1 VWKGA
6 ALARDS
12 HARRVT
18 VADIA
23 AAAGV
28 SRATVSKVLNGRS
41 DVAAETRALIAKLLD
56 EREYVPTKRTK
67 GVALPAAGGGLIEM
81 LFNDAATPWAVEM
94 VRGTEETARAARAGV
109 VVSTLGSGPNPGQ
122 RWVEDVA
129 ARRSRGLI
137 LALSQL
143 SAGDQKLIAKLG
155 VPAILVDPVGDV
167 DSDFPSIGSDN
178 WGGGM
183 AATRHLIE
191 LGHQRI
197 GTIAGPLRFLCS
209 QARLAGYRAALER
222 AGIPA
227 DERLIAPGDFHYRA
241 AYESALALLDLAD
254 PPTAI
259 FAAND
264 EQALAVYAAAHR
276 RGLRIP
282 QHLSVIGF
290 DDVPMSQWV
299 TPPLTTVRQ
308 PITELATLATRTVLH
323 GGDLG
328 GPGPGLPGRVELP
341 TTLVV
346 RDSTARRP

>member
-1 VWKGA
+1 MWKGA
-6 ALARDS
+6 VLARDS

-41 DVAAETRALIAKLLD
+41 DVAAETRALIARLLD

-67 GVALPAAGGGLIEM
+67 GTPLAAGGGLIEM

-94 VRGTEETARAARAGV
+94 IRGTEETARAARAGV
-109 VVSTLGSGPNPGQ
+109 VVSTLGGGSNPGQ

-129 ARRSRGLI
+129 RRRSRGLI

-143 SAGDQKLIAKLG
+143 SAGDQRLIAKLG

-167 DSDFPSIGSDN
+167 DTDFPSIGSDN

-264 EQALAVYAAAHR
+264 EQALAVYAAAHQ

-282 QHLSVIGF
+282 EHLSVIGF

-308 PITELATLATRTVLH
+308 PITELAALATRTVLD

-328 GPGPGLPGRVELP
+328 GGLPGRVELP

-346 RDSTARRP
+346 RGSTARRP